1 MTEIWMLEH
10 DLCRCCHVE
19 GTFQNLALSNSEVEG
34 NTTYVDMLRDCL
46 DINIVP
52 VPGMLCN
59 VTYTICGPCITRLT
73 DVAKFRAQVEA
84 CEKKFKDFYNR
95 DAIKIEDELGDI
107 IIKEEL
113 PDDYEDDEPDEDNTE
128 PEESVQKKIKKDS
141 KPKKEKS
148 KASKKISRPKKL
160 EDNIKEVENKR
171 KNCPQVDDFVIKP
184 SITDKKYTC
193 KACDIVYKRIFDLRC
208 HIKRTHLKEKFV
220 KCEHCAETFM
230 YHSQRKQHMS
240 EMHIIKKPEIFI
252 CANCNRQFK
261 RKNSLAEHMMDVHIE
276 KKCLHCHLK
285 FPRKKY
291 LFHMNEIHGVPMP
304 TCGVCGL
311 RALWKSTLIRHQRIV
326 HLKEKKKV
334 CGVCGKKFGSGSSLS
349 DHMIT
354 HEQKRIF
361 KCDICMKDF
370 ARKECYKTHCRIHT
384 GERPFKCNIC
394 ETAFIHRQSLKF
406 HVKRHHGADN
416 TSTSDVKTK

>member
-171 KNCPQVDDFVIKP
+171 KNVPTTKFCLRDDDFTQEGDIL
-184 SITDKKYTC
+184 SCARCDKKYDKKSSLCFHVKTKHYKIPRYSCPYC
-193 KACDIVYKRIFDLRC
+193 KKQFMTPAPLTVHKLEAHNVDERFNCNACKGIFNTKVQLRK
-208 HIKRTHLKEKFV
+208 HINNFHMLGEKY
-220 KCEHCAETFM
+220 KCEFCEYESFSFESM
-230 YHSQRKQHMS
+230 YKHKFKHKTVKDYQCRFCKKAFVRKTT
-240 EMHIIKKPEIFI
+240 
-252 CANCNRQFK
+252 
-261 RKNSLAEHMMDVHIE
+261 LD
-276 KKCLHCHLK
+276 LH
-285 FPRKKY
+285 
-291 LFHMNEIHGVPMP
+291 E
-304 TCGVCGL
+304 
-311 RALWKSTLIRHQRIV
+311 
-326 HLKEKKKV
+326 
-334 CGVCGKKFGSGSSLS
+334 
-349 DHMIT
+349 
-354 HEQKRIF
+354 
-361 KCDICMKDF
+361 
-370 ARKECYKTHCRIHT
+370 RIHT
-384 GERPFKCNIC
+384 GDRRKVCPVCSQ
-394 ETAFIHRQSLKF
+394 AFVQKASLNYHMTKYHPEVKF
-406 HVKRHHGADN
+406 
-416 TSTSDVKTK
+416 